1 MSILATIRRPR
12 PPRAVRPL
20 LIVARDR
27 RDFYRVLRGYRDT
40 DEFTVVLDR
49 RQAERRRRVQPAARE
64 RRRGERRSLPARTDA
79 LRVQPYVL
87 VSQPGAGA
95 LAPPCPRP
103 CWRARVTRYLRDV
116 GAWLRGTATDH
127 QQPAPTGAGAR
138 PMPSEMARPAV
149 ARLTQWL
156 DEGRTVLEKLQQRLH
171 AYDQA
176 VAAVRAAQAER
187 DRLQQQGAAL
197 REEVQQLH
205 AAVARLQKERTD
217 AAHWFATML
226 QEAAVRFPATPPPA

>member
-1 MSILATIRRPR
+1 
-12 PPRAVRPL
+12 
-20 LIVARDR
+20 
-27 RDFYRVLRGYRDT
+27 
-40 DEFTVVLDR
+40 
-49 RQAERRRRVQPAARE
+49 
-64 RRRGERRSLPARTDA
+64 
-79 LRVQPYVL
+79 
-87 VSQPGAGA
+87 
-95 LAPPCPRP
+95 
-103 CWRARVTRYLRDV
+103 
-116 GAWLRGTATDH
+116 
-127 QQPAPTGAGAR
+127 
-138 PMPSEMARPAV
+138 MARPAV

-205 AAVARLQKERTD
+205 AAVARLQKERTE

>member
-1 MSILATIRRPR
+1 MTIPAINRGPS
-12 PPRAVRPL
+12 ASGVARPL

-87 VSQPGAGA
+87 VSPPGAGA
-95 LAPPCPRP
+95 LAPHPPSPR
-103 CWRARVTRYLRDV
+103 WGATVLRYLRD
-116 GAWLRGTATDH
+116 GWAWLRGTPTDQLPQTMQH
-127 QQPAPTGAGAR
+127 QGERT
-138 PMPSEMARPAV
+138 MPSEMAQPAAEQV
-149 ARLTQWL
+149 IRWMEDGLKVFETVRRLL
-156 DEGRTVLEKLQQRLH
+156 A

-176 VAAVRAAQAER
+176 TAAARAAQAER
-187 DRLQQQGAAL
+187 DRLQQQCEAL
-197 REEVQQLH
+197 REEARHLH
-205 AAVARLQKERTD
+205 AELGRLQKERTE
-217 AAHWFATML
+217 AAHWVTTII
-226 QEAAVRFPATPPPA
+226 QEAAVRFPPTPPSA